1 MQTQIKQSDFANQI
15 VYVGIDVHKTKWV
28 VTLRMGHMELKT
40 FSMEPSVEGL
50 VNHLKKNY
58 PAATYYSVYEAGQS
72 GFWIDR
78 QLRAQGVINMVVN
91 PADIP
96 TTGREKDKKDDY
108 RDSRKLARELEN
120 HTIRGIYVPTE
131 SLEALRSLCRL
142 RSQFVGEK
150 ARLKNRI
157 KCFLAYYG
165 KLFPGKNTR
174 QWSKRLLTTVGE
186 IRYPSTISQEC
197 MGLYLE
203 QIVLLQQKVKAI
215 ELMMKEKA
223 EELGMLGIVE
233 KLKTIPGIRFVSA
246 LTIYTELSD
255 ITRFQKLDQLCS
267 YIGLVPSTSSSGE
280 KERIHGVSVRQKKYL
295 KNIIIEASW
304 IAMRKDPA
312 LTISYLQLL
321 KRMQGQKAIIKIAK
335 KVVNRIRYVW
345 IHNTE
350 YQLSVVR

>member
-1 MQTQIKQSDFANQI
+1 MQSQIKQRDFSNQI
-15 VYVGIDVHKTKWV
+15 VYIGIDVHKTKWV

-40 FSMEPSVEGL
+40 FSMEPTVKVL
-50 VNHLKKNY
+50 ANHLKNNY
-58 PAATYYSVYEAGQS
+58 PGAKYYSAYEAGQS

-78 QLRAQGVINMVVN
+78 QLRAEGIINMVVN

-96 TTGREKDKKDDY
+96 TMGWEKDKKDDY

-157 KCFLAYYG
+157 KCFLTYYG
-165 KLFPGKNTR
+165 KLFPGRNTR
-174 QWSKRLLTTVGE
+174 QWSKQLVTSIGE
-186 IRYPSTISQEC
+186 ISYPSAISQAC
-197 MGLYLE
+197 MKLYLE
-203 QIVLLQQKVKAI
+203 QIVLLQQKIKAI
-215 ELMMKEKA
+215 EQMIKEKA
-223 EELGMLGIVE
+223 EELGLFDMVE
-233 KLKTIPGIRFVSA
+233 KLKTIPGIGFISA
-246 LTIYTELSD
+246 LTIYTELAD
-255 ITRFQKLDQLCS
+255 ISRFQKLDQLCS
-267 YIGLVPSTSSSGE
+267 YIGLVPSTRSSGE
-280 KERIHGVSVRQKKYL
+280 KERIHGISVRQKKYL

-312 LTISYLQLL
+312 LTISYLELL
-321 KRMQGQKAIIKIAK
+321 KRMQSQRAIIKIAK
-335 KVVNRIRYVW
+335 KVVNRIRHVW

>member
-1 MQTQIKQSDFANQI
+1 MQTENKEIDFRNKTIYA
-15 VYVGIDVHKTKWV
+15 GIDVHKTKWV
-28 VTLRMGHMELKT
+28 VTLRMEHLELKT

-50 VNHLKKNY
+50 VGHLKKRY
-58 PAATYYSVYEAGQS
+58 PGASYSSGYEAGQS

-78 QLRAQGVINMVVN
+78 QLKRLGVANMIVN

-96 TTGREKDKKDDY
+96 TTGREKDKKNDY

-120 HTIRGIYVPTE
+120 HTMRGIYVPCE
-131 SLEALRSLCRL
+131 SQEALRSLCRI

-165 KLFPGKNTR
+165 KPFPGKNTR
-174 QWSKRLLTTVGE
+174 QWSERLLTTVGE
-186 IRYPSTISQEC
+186 IRYPSSISNEC
-197 MGLYLE
+197 MGLYLD

-215 ELMMKEKA
+215 EQMIKEKA
-223 EELGMLGIVE
+223 EELGVLRTVE
-233 KLKTIPGIRFVSA
+233 RLQTIPGIGFVSA
-246 LTIYTELSD
+246 ITIYTELSD

-280 KERIHGVSVRQKKYL
+280 KERVKGISLRQKKYL
-295 KNIIIEASW
+295 KSIIIEASW
-304 IAMRKDPA
+304 MALRKDPA
-312 LTISYLQLL
+312 LTLSYSHLL
-321 KRMQGQKAIIKIAK
+321 SRMQSQKAIIKIAK
-335 KVVNRIRYVW
+335 KVLNRIRYVW
-345 IHNTE
+345 IHDTD